1 MHKQL
6 ETMKTKGFTTSEIRK
21 DIQAME
27 SEQESVQRKIER
39 LKQKV
44 NQASTCHLYQ
54 NFYKLT
60 TLHLNSKFYLIF
72 F

>member
-27 SEQESVQRKIER
+27 SEQESVQRKIEK

-44 NQASTCHLYQ
+44 QNTLPVQIIQYIDSTPAV
-54 NFYKLT
+54 LT
-60 TLHLNSKFYLIF
+60 LPCLP
-72 F
+72 